1 MMRLL
6 TLLLSLALAACG
18 GGGSNG
24 TTSPAPQ
31 SAPATPVALEANAVK
46 ITVEAGPGNN
56 VNLPYVTLTICA
68 PGTTTCKII
77 DHILVDT
84 GSTGLRLLASA
95 LTDVNLSAQSS
106 GANPAVWECAQF
118 LNFVAWGPVKLTDIT
133 IGEKRAASMPM
144 QLVETTG
151 SGCNNAALSAT
162 SASDLGAN
170 GILGVGLFTNDGQL
184 YYNCAQPSSV
194 CKINVATSSQVQ
206 NPVSRFATDNNGV
219 LLQLP
224 AVASTGAA
232 RIEGQMIFGVDTQSN
247 NQLGAARVVQTNSVG
262 YFSTTYKGTVL
273 PNSYIDSGSNGL
285 YFDDPS
291 LSPCSSN
298 AGFYCPSSPQNLVAT
313 ITLRN
318 DTSDTVPFSIANAS
332 TLFASSNYVFNNLG
346 GVLSSSAFDWGLPF
360 FLGRN
365 VYTVIEGR
373 STSAGTGPLFAYTTL
388 LP

>member
-24 TTSPAPQ
+24 TNSSAPNL
-31 SAPATPVALEANAVK
+31 APATPAALEANAVK

-68 PGTTTCKII
+68 PGTTTCQII

-95 LTDVNLSAQSS
+95 LTGVNLPAQSS
-106 GANPAVWECAQF
+106 GASSAVWECAQF
-118 LNFVAWGPVKLTDIT
+118 LNFVVWGPVKLSDIT

-162 SASDLGAN
+162 SASELGAN

-184 YYNCAQPSSV
+184 YYNCAQPSRF

-206 NPVSRFATDNNGV
+206 NPVTRFATDNNGV

-224 AVASTGAA
+224 AVASSGAT

-247 NQLGAARVVQTNSVG
+247 NQLGTARVIQANSVG

-291 LSPCSSN
+291 LSQCSSN
-298 AGFYCPSSPQNLVAT
+298 AGFYCPPSQQNLMAT

-318 DTSDTVPFSIANAS
+318 GASDTVPFSIANAS
-332 TLFASSNYVFNNLG
+332 TLFATNNYGFNNLG
-346 GVLSSSAFDWGLPF
+346 GGLSSSGFDWGLPF

-373 STSAGTGPLFAYTTL
+373 STSAGTGPLYAYTTL